1 MIAILQS
8 MLEFNPFFRKKPE
21 EYLQMDIFEPWRTKY
36 PELLVPPPGHIKLE
50 INEKSAFD
58 YEKS

>member
-1 MIAILQS
+1 